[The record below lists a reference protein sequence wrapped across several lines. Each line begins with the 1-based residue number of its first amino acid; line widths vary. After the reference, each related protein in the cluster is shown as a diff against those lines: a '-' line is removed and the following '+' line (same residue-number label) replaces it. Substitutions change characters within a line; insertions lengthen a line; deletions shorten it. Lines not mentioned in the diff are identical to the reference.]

1 MLSLED
7 ATLKWAASR
16 CQISQIEK
24 RLADCS
30 RMLFE
35 AQAGASATELRKRL
49 QLANQQLA
57 TLSTSAE
64 LSTSQRSR
72 VQVLERQQQMIQGET
87 ELLDTRNLPG
97 GTVAAQLTG
106 QRDEQLQ
113 QLSISAQRLNKAA
126 NTINEELE
134 LQQRM
139 LISLDEEVD
148 LQGAQMGAVMDRM
161 SKVFKTNNRKQLS
174 TILWLS
180 IGLVLLLL
188 LVIFA

>member
-1 MLSLED
+1 
-7 ATLKWAASR
+7 
-16 CQISQIEK
+16 
-24 RLADCS
+24 
-30 RMLFE
+30 
-35 AQAGASATELRKRL
+35 
-49 QLANQQLA
+49 
-57 TLSTSAE
+57 
-64 LSTSQRSR
+64 
-72 VQVLERQQQMIQGET
+72 MIQGET

-161 SKVFKTNNRKQLS
+161 SKVFKTNSEHSVGPTLQIASSCRLYCGCP
-174 TILWLS
+174 L
-180 IGLVLLLL
+180 G
-188 LVIFA
+188 